1 MKILSSLKNF
11 VIDIFEKRK
20 LIMALAFNDFKK
32 KYVNSYLGLFWS
44 FVQPMISIGVY
55 WFVFSVGFRMGN
67 VGDGIPYIIWLICGL
82 IPWYYFSDVFNSG
95 TNVLYEY
102 NYMLK
107 QLVFRPIILPS
118 IKILSNLITHLFFC
132 VLIIVI
138 CLVYRMEITIYYF
151 QFFYYL
157 LCMIYLLT
165 GTCLLFGS
173 LKAFLPDIGEFIVVI
188 LQLGV
193 WITPIMWNIK
203 TLSPKMQLLFKL
215 NPMFYIVDGY
225 RDSFIYKIWFW
236 EKPNLTLSYFVIST
250 AILIVGVIVFKK
262 LQPHFNDVL

>member
-1 MKILSSLKNF
+1 M
-11 VIDIFEKRK
+11 
-20 LIMALAFNDFKK
+20 
-32 KYVNSYLGLFWS
+32 
-44 FVQPMISIGVY
+44 
-55 WFVFSVGFRMGN
+55 
-67 VGDGIPYIIWLICGL
+67 
-82 IPWYYFSDVFNSG
+82 
-95 TNVLYEY
+95 
-102 NYMLK
+102 
-107 QLVFRPIILPS
+107 
-118 IKILSNLITHLFFC
+118 
-132 VLIIVI
+132 
-138 CLVYRMEITIYYF
+138 
-151 QFFYYL
+151 
-157 LCMIYLLT
+157 
-165 GTCLLFGS
+165 
-173 LKAFLPDIGEFIVVI
+173 PDIGEFIVVI